1 MDHHCPWVANC
12 IGFNNY
18 KFFLNMLFYASV
30 TSLLVSVT
38 AYPVFIAVLA
48 QEQVDIVLAYFI
60 VTAWLLTLFF
70 CVLITGFFGF
80 HMYLMTNQYT
90 TIEFCE
96 KRSADNKNSRFKN
109 KSPYDRGCCKNFVT
123 ILNSNPLFWCCPC
136 NRNLKGDGLQFE
148 IRDDLV
154 PKDDSEES
162 QALLEDERPTG
173 V

>member
-18 KFFLNMLFYASV
+18 KFFLNMLFYSAV

-48 QEQVDIVLAYFI
+48 QEQVDIVIAYCI

-80 HMYLMTNQYT
+80 HMWLASNQYT

-96 KRSADNKNSRFKN
+96 KRSADKK
-109 KSPYDRGCCKNFVT
+109 D
-123 ILNSNPLFWCCPC
+123 
-136 NRNLKGDGLQFE
+136 NRY
-148 IRDDLV
+148 
-154 PKDDSEES
+154 KD
-162 QALLEDERPTG
+162 
-173 V
+173 